1 MIATYN
7 FLNLMVMM
15 MNRDIRQANGFFKS
29 LLPAALLGVIA
40 SAPAMAYELIDLG
53 ANVAPKAINN
63 LGVVVGSSNTDQ
75 YPATAFSW
83 TSGSGFVL
91 INGGVSAN
99 AVNDD
104 GQIAG
109 STIDGAFIDNRQW
122 SDYGAFGIN
131 EAGEVAGFKV
141 GKNLLQPRSLP
152 YNPAIFNGN
161 KWEVFDIA
169 RLYPRG
175 TREDVYADRFI
186 LNGINGSGYTVGYKY
201 RYGLAGTAAILI
213 DPNVTVNDFTDV
225 VFLPT
230 YGGRAVDIN
239 DNNMIVGT
247 SSSTSTGAYSHAFLY
262 DYDGGTLF
270 DLGTLPISDTVS
282 GLTSSAYDINELNQV
297 VGSSRQIE
305 TNTSLNDPAKYHAFL
320 WEPAANGSLEAGTM
334 TDLNDLVSSLPT
346 GWTLL
351 TRATAINE
359 NGDIAGVG
367 LVDGVEHGFVLTNGT
382 ITEPPPAENQLP
394 VAVADADVTSGK
406 APLVVAF
413 DSSASSDPE
422 GGALSYSWD
431 FMDGNFSTEA
441 NPSHTFTET
450 GTYQVTLTVTDDQG
464 ATASDTITIT
474 VRKGKRK

>member
-1 MIATYN
+1 
-7 FLNLMVMM
+7 
-15 MNRDIRQANGFFKS
+15 MNSDIRHANGFFKS

-40 SAPAMAYELIDLG
+40 SAPAMAYDLIDLG
-53 ANVAPKAINN
+53 EYVEPKAINN

-83 TSGSGFVL
+83 SSDNGFTF
-91 INGGVSAN
+91 IAGRVSAN
-99 AVNDD
+99 AVNDN

-109 STIDGAFIDNRQW
+109 TTIDGAFIDNREW
-122 SDYGAFGIN
+122 SDYGAFGN
-131 EAGEVAGFKV
+131 NQAGEVAGYNV

-161 KWEVFDIA
+161 KWEVYDIA
-169 RLYPRG
+169 KLYPRG

-186 LNGINGSGYTVGYKY
+186 LNGINTGGFAVGYKY
-201 RYGLAGTAAILI
+201 RYGLAGYSAILI
-213 DPNVTVNDFTDV
+213 DTNGPVNDLSDV
-225 VFLPT
+225 VYLPT
-230 YGGRAVDIN
+230 YGGRAADIN

-262 DYDGGTLF
+262 DYDGVILF
-270 DLGTLPISDTVS
+270 DLGTLPINDTVS
-282 GLTSSAYDINELNQV
+282 GLTSSAYDINDLNQV

-320 WEPAANGSLEAGTM
+320 WEPATDGSLGAGTM
-334 TDLNDLVSSLPT
+334 TDLNDLVSLPT

-367 LVDGVEHGFVLTNGT
+367 LVNGVEHGFVLSNGT
-382 ITEPPPAENQLP
+382 ISGPPPATENQPP
-394 VAVADADVTSGK
+394 VAVAGADVTSGK

-413 DSSASSDPE
+413 DSSDSSDSD
-422 GGALSYSWD
+422 GTIAGYSWD
-431 FMDGNFSTEA
+431 FMDGRFSTEA
-441 NPSHTFTET
+441 NPSHKFTKT
-450 GTYQVTLTVTDDQG
+450 GTYEVTLTVTDDQG
-464 ATASDTITIT
+464 TTASDSITIN
-474 VRKGKRK
+474 VLKKR